1 VSAGSRAVAAATKN
15 PARVA
20 ARSGKK
26 RAVAK
31 RTDGGGRR
39 IAAGRAS
46 FYKHPG
52 RTASGEK
59 FNPNRLTAAHP
70 TLPFGSRVR
79 VVNRRNGR
87 TVVVRIND
95 RTPRGAPVAIDLSK
109 GSARQ
114 IGITEKEGVAPVS
127 IHQAN

>member
-1 VSAGSRAVAAATKN
+1 
-15 PARVA
+15 
-20 ARSGKK
+20 
-26 RAVAK
+26 
-31 RTDGGGRR
+31 
-39 IAAGRAS
+39 
-46 FYKHPG
+46 
-52 RTASGEK
+52 
-59 FNPNRLTAAHP
+59 
-70 TLPFGSRVR
+70 LPFGSRVR

-127 IHQAN
+127 IHEAN